1 MKTASVKEI
10 RQELNNRSSQEVLAL
25 TLRLASFKKENKE
38 LLTYLLFEADDELA
52 YVEGIKR
59 EMDELFEQ
67 INTRNYYL
75 IRKGVR
81 KILLNVNK
89 YIRYSKKKETEVA
102 LLIYFCSKLKR
113 FTPSYTRSTRLR
125 NLYTRQVDKI
135 KKSVSSLHED
145 LQFDFEEEIN
155 ELI

>member
-10 RQELNNRSSQEVLAL
+10 RQELNNRSPKEVLAL

-81 KILLNVNK
+81 KIWLNVNK
-89 YIRYSKKKETEVA
+89 YIRYSKKKGNRSGLVDLFLHQIKA
-102 LLIYFCSKLKR
+102 IYTF
-113 FTPSYTRSTRLR
+113 
-125 NLYTRQVDKI
+125 LYKEY
-135 KKSVSSLHED
+135 SA
-145 LQFDFEEEIN
+145 
-155 ELI
+155 